1 MVKLEL
7 KDKSPFFIR
16 PYPVKEDGKK
26 VIDDEM
32 RKGCW
37 DISRKGCHHTAIL
50 SWSYLER
57 IPV

>member
-7 KDKSPFFIR
+7 KDKTPFFIC

-32 RKGCW
+32 WKGCLL
-37 DISRKGCHHTAIL
+37 G
-50 SWSYLER
+50 YLKCCIYER
-57 IPV
+57 SPSSDVVV